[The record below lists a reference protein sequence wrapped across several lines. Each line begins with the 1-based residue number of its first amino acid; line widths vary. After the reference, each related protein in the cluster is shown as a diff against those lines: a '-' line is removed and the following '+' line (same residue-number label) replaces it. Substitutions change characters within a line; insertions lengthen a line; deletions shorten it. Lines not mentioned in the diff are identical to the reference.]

1 MEKGVYFNSF
11 IKKILY
17 FNMFLFI
24 HGLIYYFISNE
35 KVVAPYRNF
44 GKVSNSRHHFF
55 IQYEIIS

>member
-35 KVVAPYRNF
+35 KVVAPYRKF
-44 GKVSNSRHHFF
+44 PIHATT
-55 IQYEIIS
+55 IQYEIIIS